1 MIRRARQG
9 GATLLVTLIM
19 LIMLTLF
26 AISAMNTSTTN
37 LQVVGNMQIRSEALA
52 STQQTIEA
60 AISTTA
66 FIDTPTNAIVNPC
79 GGVANTLCTD
89 LNGDGVN
96 DLTTTLTPA
105 PSCSQGRVVKVAELV
120 ITTPTSEDVGC
131 VQAQQQGTFAVAGAS
146 TAGDSLCGQ
155 TVWDITAVTR
165 ATGKTAATSDVN
177 FGAVQGVGVRV
188 KALDV
193 TSACPGA
200 P

>member
-1 MIRRARQG
+1 VIRSTRRQG

-37 LQVVGNMQIRSEALA
+37 LQVVGNMQIRSQALA
-52 STQQTIEA
+52 STQQTIES

-66 FIDTPTNAIVNPC
+66 FIDTPSNAIVNPC
-79 GGVANTLCTD
+79 GGVPNTICVD

-96 DLTTTLTPA
+96 DLTTTLTPPPA
-105 PSCSQGRVVKVAELV
+105 CSQGRIVKVTELV
-120 ITTPTSEDVGC
+120 INSPTSEDVGC

-155 TVWDITAVTR
+155 TVWDITAVTLS
-165 ATGKTAATSDVN
+165 TGANAATSDVKY
-177 FGAVQGVGVRV
+177 GVTQGVGVRV

-193 TSACPGA
+193 VSSCP
-200 P
+200 

>member
-1 MIRRARQG
+1 VIRSTRRQG

-37 LQVVGNMQIRSEALA
+37 LQVVGNMQIRNEALA

-66 FIDTPTNAIVNPC
+66 FVDTPGNAIANPC
-79 GGVANTLCTD
+79 GGLANTICVD
-89 LNGDGVN
+89 VNGDGVN
-96 DLTTTLTPA
+96 DLTTRLEPNPT
-105 PSCSQGRVVKVAELV
+105 CSQGRVVKVTELV
-120 ITTPTSEDVGC
+120 ITSPTSEDVGC

-155 TVWDITAVTR
+155 TGWDISAKTR
-165 ATGKTAATSDVN
+165 ATGQTALTSDIN
-177 FGAVQGVGVRV
+177 YGATLGVGVRV

-193 TSACPGA
+193 VSACP
-200 P
+200 

>member
-1 MIRRARQG
+1 MIRRASRQG

-37 LQVVGNMQIRSEALA
+37 LQVVGNMQVRNEALS

-60 AISTTA
+60 AVSTLA
-66 FIDTPTNAIVNPC
+66 FVDTPTNAIPNPC
-79 GGVANTLCTD
+79 GGVPNTLCVD

-96 DLTTTLTPA
+96 DLTTMLTPA
-105 PSCSQGRVVKVAELV
+105 PACAQGRVVKVTELV

-155 TVWDITAVTR
+155 TVWDIKAETL
-165 ATGKTAATSDVN
+165 ATGKTFANSDIRYGATL
-177 FGAVQGVGVRV
+177 GVGVRV

-193 TSACPGA
+193 TSSCP
-200 P
+200 

>member
-1 MIRRARQG
+1 MIRSTRRQG

-37 LQVVGNMQIRSEALA
+37 LQVVGNMQIRNEALA

-66 FIDTPTNAIVNPC
+66 FIDTPASAIANPC
-79 GGVANTLCTD
+79 GGVANTLCVD

-96 DLTTTLTPA
+96 DLTTKLDPN
-105 PSCSQGRVVKVAELV
+105 PSCSQGRVVKVTELV

-155 TVWDITAVTR
+155 TVWDISAKTR
-165 ATGKTAATSDVN
+165 ATDPAASDVN
-177 FGAVQGVGVRV
+177 FGATLGVGVRV

-193 TSACPGA
+193 ASACP
-200 P
+200 

>member
-1 MIRRARQG
+1 MIRSTRHQQ

-37 LQVVGNMQIRSEALA
+37 LQVVGNMQLRNEALGA
-52 STQQTIEA
+52 TQQTIEA

-66 FIDTPTNAIVNPC
+66 FVDTPANALANPC
-79 GGVANTLCTD
+79 GGVANTRCVD

-96 DLTTTLTPA
+96 DLTTKLEPNPT
-105 PSCSQGRVVKVAELV
+105 CSQGRVVKVTELV
-120 ITTPTSEDVGC
+120 ITAPTSEDVGC

-155 TVWDITAVTR
+155 TVWDISAVTR
-165 ATGKTAATSDVN
+165 ATGASATTSDIN
-177 FGAVQGVGVRV
+177 YGATLGVGVRV

-193 TSACPGA
+193 ISACP
-200 P
+200 

>member
-1 MIRRARQG
+1 MNRSTRRQE

-37 LQVVGNMQIRSEALA
+37 LQVVGNMQIRSQALA
-52 STQQTIEA
+52 SSQQTIEA

-66 FIDTPTNAIVNPC
+66 FIDTPANAIANPC
-79 GGVANTLCTD
+79 GGVPNTLCVD
-89 LNGDGVN
+89 VNGDGVN
-96 DLTTTLTPA
+96 DLTTTLNPPPA
-105 PSCSQGRVVKVAELV
+105 CSQGRVVKVTELV
-120 ITTPTSEDVGC
+120 ISSPTSEDVGC

-155 TVWDITAVTR
+155 TVWDITAVTL
-165 ATGKTAATSDVN
+165 ATGANAATSDVRY
-177 FGAVQGVGVRV
+177 GVTQGVGVRV

-193 TSACPGA
+193 VSSCP
-200 P
+200 

>member
-1 MIRRARQG
+1 MIRSASRQG
-9 GATLLVTLIM
+9 GATLMVTLIM

-37 LQVVGNMQIRSEALA
+37 LQVVGNMQIRNEALA
-52 STQQTIEA
+52 STQQTLEA
-60 AISTTA
+60 TVSTTA
-66 FIDTPTNAIVNPC
+66 FIDTPANAIPNPC
-79 GGVANTLCTD
+79 GGVPNTLCVD

-96 DLTTTLTPA
+96 DLTTMLFPA
-105 PSCSQGRVVKVAELV
+105 PACSQGRVVKVAELV

-155 TVWDITAVTR
+155 TVWDIKAETI
-165 ATGKTAATSDVN
+165 ATGSNFADTPVR
-177 FGAVQGVGVRV
+177 FGATLGVGVRV

-193 TSACPGA
+193 TSACP
-200 P
+200 

>member
-1 MIRRARQG
+1 MTRSTRRQG

-37 LQVVGNMQIRSEALA
+37 LQVVGNMQVRNEALA

-66 FIDTPTNAIVNPC
+66 FVDTPTNAIANPC
-79 GGVANTLCTD
+79 GGVANTLCVD

-96 DLTTTLTPA
+96 DLTTKLDPP
-105 PSCSQGRVVKVAELV
+105 PSCSQGRVVKVTELV
-120 ITTPTSEDVGC
+120 ITTPVSEDVGC

-155 TVWDITAVTR
+155 TVWDISAKTL
-165 ATGKTAATSDVN
+165 ATGATAATSDVS
-177 FGAVQGVGVRV
+177 FGATLGVGVRV

-193 TSACPGA
+193 VSACP
-200 P
+200 

>member
-1 MIRRARQG
+1 MIRSTRRQE

-37 LQVVGNMQIRSEALA
+37 LQVVGNMQARSAALA
-52 STQQTIEA
+52 ASQQTIEA
-60 AISTTA
+60 TVSTTA
-66 FIDTPTNAIVNPC
+66 FIDTPANAIVNPC
-79 GGVANTLCTD
+79 GGVPNTLCVD

-105 PSCSQGRVVKVAELV
+105 PSCSQGRIVKVSELV
-120 ITTPTSEDVGC
+120 ITSPTSEDVGC

-155 TVWDITAVTR
+155 TVWDISAVTL
-165 ATGKTAATSDVN
+165 ATGKSSTTSDVK
-177 FGAVQGVGVRV
+177 FGATQGVGVRV

-193 TSACPGA
+193 VSSCP
-200 P
+200 